1 MAAAPPIKFYD
12 EKGTY
17 QGSTHDYPIAALAVS
32 FYGAGATVR
41 LGHAKRDIV
50 FVQGRDGD
58 AGDCFD
64 LVGEAIGNAQK
75 GSRQRQRHQQLA
87 RESAAQ
93 TVIDLIDMKHM
104 AVRGWDCFG
113 ERR

>member
-12 EKGTY
+12 DKGTY

-32 FYGAGATVR
+32 FYGDGATVR

-64 LVGEAIGNAQK
+64 LVGEAIGNAQIVRRYNSLVVEK
-75 GSRQRQRHQQLA
+75 GSVFVRSSAQAQRR
-87 RESAAQ
+87 
-93 TVIDLIDMKHM
+93 
-104 AVRGWDCFG
+104 
-113 ERR
+113 